1 MVIGR
6 GLAQTVVK
14 PRPVGDQQRADLT
27 QPGIVFRQNFQNTG
41 IFKMIFQNAAFLLQN
56 PVVLRQCRVVIRPE
70 GAQRQIAEPP
80 PLARSHFQD
89 HQIFRAKQHR
99 RQHPGDLPGGF
110 LLRPVQ
116 PQLPGTGAGKQNP
129 SDALLPL
136 LREYRTVDFPEIFL
150 KPHHFRG
157 FLCPEAFPAAKIGY
171 SLQQV
176 GFSLGVIP
184 HDQVDAGVKL
194 RRDFLIIS
202 ERPER
207 QLIQIHG

>member
-14 PRPVGDQQRADLT
+14 PCPVGDQQRADLT

-80 PLARSHFQD
+80 PLACAHFQD
-89 HQIFRAKQHR
+89 HQVFRAEQHR
-99 RQHPGDLPGGF
+99 GQYPSDLPGGF
-110 LLRPVQ
+110 LLRPIQ

-157 FLCPEAFPAAKIGY
+157 FLRPEAFPAAKIADGF
-171 SLQQV
+171 QQV
-176 GFSLGVIP
+176 GFSLGVVS